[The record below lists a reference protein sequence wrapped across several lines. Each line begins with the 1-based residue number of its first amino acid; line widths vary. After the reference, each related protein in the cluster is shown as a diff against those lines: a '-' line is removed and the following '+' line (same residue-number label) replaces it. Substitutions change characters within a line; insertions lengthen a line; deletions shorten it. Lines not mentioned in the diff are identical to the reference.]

1 MNCNMNRMVR
11 GVERS
16 ARCLLRSRRLGFSA
30 AKSLS
35 VVAAQNLMVHAN
47 PTSSNNYDRRI
58 SFIASTPNNI
68 DRFVL
73 GRNLSSMSAAV
84 ATDTSSYDN
93 FEQDESSS
101 TTMIERKPSALEQ
114 ANLEEIT
121 PGHAMYVLQR
131 YASTVNGNKL
141 IRQSDFVA
149 LCESSRPG
157 KKKDAKVIAKALR
170 DFKRC
175 NRFVLQLVGSR
186 AAIDGM
192 MRSMTPTWKV
202 QDGKPKVKAAL
213 FVLEQILDGL
223 NTGLYYTVSAEDVN
237 EVFEVLHEGLLEM
250 EKSGMKLKIDNI
262 REEKEAEEGEEPEGE
277 EEETRTTGRKFDLQQ
292 HLKCGDD
299 TLLEVEGAS
308 DVEQLARN
316 TLRLTEG
323 VMKVLINRRM
333 RPEWEM
339 KKRAKRQYLKLLQ
352 IGGGPH
358 QTTLQ
363 LATQIALLVA
373 GSEATEERIVVPFGK
388 AKKTAKVDEITRKL
402 VEDAKVLEAAA
413 VEEELAADITEEA
426 AGEDGADVD
435 KDEAEFGDEEKSTTV
450 DIDYDKEEEQPETD
464 AESDEKKD

>member
-1 MNCNMNRMVR
+1 MNRLVR

-16 ARCLLRSRRLGFSA
+16 GCLLRSRRLGLSTS
-30 AKSLS
+30 KSSS
-35 VVAAQNLMVHAN
+35 VVCAQNLIV
-47 PTSSNNYDRRI
+47 PVSSNNYDRRCL
-58 SFIASTPNNI
+58 SSIASTPINALENI
-68 DRFVL
+68 DRFAL
-73 GRNLSSMSAAV
+73 GRNLSMSAAV
-84 ATDTSSYDN
+84 ATDTSSGDN

-101 TTMIERKPSALEQ
+101 TTIVERKPSALEQ

-157 KKKDAKVIAKALR
+157 KMKDAKVIAKALR

-175 NRFVLQLVGSR
+175 NRFVLQIVGSR

-192 MRSMTPTWKV
+192 MRSMTPTWKI

-237 EVFEVLHEGLLEM
+237 EIFEVLHEGLLEM
-250 EKSGMKLKIDNI
+250 EKNGMKLRIDNI
-262 REEKEAEEGEEPEGE
+262 KEEKEAEEGEEPEGK
-277 EEETRTTGRKFDLQQ
+277 EETRTTGRKFDLQQ

-299 TLLEVEGAS
+299 SLLEVEGAS

-339 KKRAKRQYLKLLQ
+339 KKRAKRQYLQRLQ

-363 LATQIALLVA
+363 LATKISLLVA
-373 GSEATEERIVVPFGK
+373 GSEATEERIVAPFGE

-402 VEDAKVLEAAA
+402 VEDAKALEASAA
-413 VEEELAADITEEA
+413 EDDVADDNTEEA
-426 AGEDGADVD
+426 QAEDGVDVEA
-435 KDEAEFGDEEKSTTV
+435 DEAEFGDEEKSTTV
-450 DIDYDKEEEQPETD
+450 DIDYDKEEEPETD
-464 AESDEKKD
+464 AESVEKKD